1 MADPCRQDLSL
12 HLAVAAAFDLGDRQ
26 LMHDAAI
33 ALASAEGVE
42 CVHEVLRFLHLFYG
56 FPRLVRAWNALPP
69 ELRAGTTAGE
79 AQIGGCDAQTAAGGS
94 QPSKPASEDAFD
106 QAAQQD
112 LAAAGEQA
120 FHDLYHDRADRVL
133 GHLRMLDPLSAEWVL
148 QHAYAR
154 VMSRPQLPTPIQ
166 ERIAAMALANTHCWQ
181 QWRSHVDIA
190 LRLGVSNETMRMDLN
205 AVPWLDQATRDRAEE
220 LLQ

>member
-33 ALASAEGVE
+33 ALAKAEGAE

-69 ELRAGTTAGE
+69 ELRAGTA
-79 AQIGGCDAQTAAGGS
+79 
-94 QPSKPASEDAFD
+94 EDVFD

-112 LAAAGEQA
+112 LAAAGEKA
-120 FHDLYHDRADRVL
+120 FHDLYHDRAERVL

-154 VMSRPQLPTPIQ
+154 VMSRPHLPTPIQ

-190 LRLGVSNETMRMDLN
+190 LRLGVSNQTMRNDLN